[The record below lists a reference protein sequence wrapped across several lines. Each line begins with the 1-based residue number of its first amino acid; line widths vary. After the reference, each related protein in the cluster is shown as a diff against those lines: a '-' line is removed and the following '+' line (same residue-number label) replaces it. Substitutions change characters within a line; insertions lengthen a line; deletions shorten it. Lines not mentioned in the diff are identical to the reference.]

1 MRSKSV
7 FSPAE
12 WVDKNHFT
20 TRDNYVSISVRAVFN
35 YVESDAVLSFLC
47 FVKLCDWSKKK
58 KLCHFLN
65 QSNVKKKANPR
76 RVFPRS
82 LHVTCISFAFL
93 LADCVVLFV
102 VSDSCICLI
111 SV

>member
-58 KLCHFLN
+58 KTMPLPQPIKCKEKSQPQARLPAFVACHVYFLC
-65 QSNVKKKANPR
+65 
-76 RVFPRS
+76 
-82 LHVTCISFAFL
+82 
-93 LADCVVLFV
+93 VL
-102 VSDSCICLI
+102 IG
-111 SV
+111 